1 MDAARKIAGEK
12 ADSARLRAATCLAL
26 PLVAGRLAQDFDLL
40 PWSLDL
46 EGVIQWSWER
56 FTRSSDAEALAPD
69 EQAIANIRAWI
80 AERWDVTI
88 KSVDTGADGFD
99 RKLNNREAVAWY
111 DQTAIYLPV
120 QRIREASGET
130 LKAQQIV
137 KALTDRDL
145 LAKRHNSK
153 RASVRHVP
161 EVGRIDAYALKRQ
174 EFGRRSAWLSSE
186 LGREDDR

>member
-1 MDAARKIAGEK
+1 M
-12 ADSARLRAATCLAL
+12 
-26 PLVAGRLAQDFDLL
+26 

-46 EGVIQWSWER
+46 EGTVQWCWER
-56 FTRSSDAEALAPD
+56 FSRSSDADALTPD

-88 KSVDTGADGFD
+88 KSADAGTDTFD

-111 DQTAIYLPV
+111 DQSAIYLPV
-120 QRIREASGET
+120 GRIREASGET

-137 KALTDRDL
+137 KALIDRDL
-145 LAKRHNSK
+145 LAKRHNDK

-161 EVGRIDAYALKRQ
+161 GIGRIDAYALKRQ
-174 EFGRRSAWLSSE
+174 EFGRRSAWQTSP
-186 LGREDDR
+186 LGAEDDR